1 MRFFNTD
8 GPVNC
13 QYHYCLPPLERINL
27 DELLVLIERQKCFLL
42 HAPRQTGKTTYLLA
56 LTEYLNQA
64 NRTSTAR
71 SQSGACDAAARCREQ
86 TSEVLKTSE
95 VWRHGSA
102 HVEITVMAA
111 QVASVYAAPPT
122 VIPTR
127 TFKMNLFP
135 LLVERLDCGRITAPT
150 NDSLADRPNR
160 RV

>member
-86 TSEVLKTSE
+86 TSEVFKTSE
-95 VWRHGSA
+95 VLHCGGLEEIATVFTAHCCVPRH
-102 HVEITVMAA
+102 
-111 QVASVYAAPPT
+111 
-122 VIPTR
+122 R
-127 TFKMNLFP
+127 
-135 LLVERLDCGRITAPT
+135 RL
-150 NDSLADRPNR
+150 
-160 RV
+160 

>member
-71 SQSGACDAAARCREQ
+71 SQSGACDAAARCRELTQ
-86 TSEVLKTSE
+86 LLGPSKSFNN
-95 VWRHGSA
+95 
-102 HVEITVMAA
+102 
-111 QVASVYAAPPT
+111 ASISCRKARSSV
-122 VIPTR
+122 
-127 TFKMNLFP
+127 FN
-135 LLVERLDCGRITAPT
+135 
-150 NDSLADRPNR
+150 ADRLT
-160 RV
+160 